1 MPLEWQ
7 VVVVAIVA
15 VSLRIM
21 AWIDG
26 ARCRTDWER
35 VGERKR
41 CTRESLSPTTNLLK
55 LDVRWHQQFISP
67 AFSVQSSE

>member
-21 AWIDG
+21 ACIDG

-35 VGERKR
+35 VGKKR
-41 CTRESLSPTTNLLK
+41 CTRESLSPTTNPLK

-67 AFSVQSSE
+67 AFSVQSCE